1 MSTTKTLQELE
12 TEAFAILTG
21 MDPNSS
27 PTAEDLSVI
36 EGYVDPLLAQL
47 AADQIVYIGDSGE
60 IPNEYFLPLVR
71 LLANVCGPRFGSP
84 MNEDARKVDE
94 EALRRMQRQPPTRKY
109 LQLNDATP
117 PLRRGAYQF
126 G

>member
-1 MSTTKTLQELE
+1 MATTKTLQQLE

-27 PTAEDLSVI
+27 PAAEDLAVI
-36 EGYVDPLLAQL
+36 DTYVDPLLSQL
-47 AADQIVYIGDSGE
+47 AADEIVYIAAPNE

-84 MNEDARKVDE
+84 MNEDAKLADE
-94 EALRRMQRQPPTRKY
+94 RVLRRLSAAQATYEP
-109 LQLNDATP
+109 LQAQ
-117 PLRRGAYQF
+117 YF
-126 G
+126 